1 VNIGV
6 KSLKRCDL
14 VTLSGR
20 FDSANAP
27 EFDERL
33 LELVEAG
40 QRSLVVDMSDVSYVS
55 SAALQALLHA
65 QIRARKKV
73 PQVHV
78 VLAEA
83 QPDVKDTLALV
94 GFHHVFDMYDSVV
107 EAVGSF

>member
-1 VNIGV
+1 
-6 KSLKRCDL
+6 
-14 VTLSGR
+14 
-20 FDSANAP
+20 
-27 EFDERL
+27 
-33 LELVEAG
+33 
-40 QRSLVVDMSDVSYVS
+40 MSDVSYVS

-78 VLAEA
+78 VLAEV
-83 QPDVKDTLALV
+83 QTHVKDTLELV